1 MIISGTPYPTPLTC
15 PASSQ
20 NMYFSDVSGAWCT
33 YNIGNNVSNKTIP
46 YLASCCKPGAEVK
59 MWQDCML
66 YCEVTLEQR
75 REWRECVESIYP
87 EAKTDK
93 KFNFQ
98 QGCFGVEGQEVEGVE
113 GPNGTRAEE
122 VAQSTTAVG
131 SAVQTGD
138 GEGMLKFWE

>member
-1 MIISGTPYPTPLTC
+1 MGDSR
-15 PASSQ
+15 
-20 NMYFSDVSGAWCT
+20 
-33 YNIGNNVSNKTIP
+33 NKTIP

-66 YCEVTLEQR
+66 YCEVTKEQR
-75 REWRECVESIYP
+75 REWRECVEEIYP

-98 QGCFGVEGQEVEGVE
+98 QGCYGWTGTELEGIE
-113 GPNGTRAEE
+113 GPNGTRAAE

-138 GEGMLKFWE
+138 GEGMLRLDEMRVESLTD